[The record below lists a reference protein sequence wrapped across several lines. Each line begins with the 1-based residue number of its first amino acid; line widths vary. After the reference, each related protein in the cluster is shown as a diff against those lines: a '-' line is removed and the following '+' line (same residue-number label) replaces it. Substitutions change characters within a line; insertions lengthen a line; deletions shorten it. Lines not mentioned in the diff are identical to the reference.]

1 MSVKPATHRGK
12 PVWRVQVIRDGGA
25 FNRRRF
31 LDRRRFTKQHALD
44 AEAELIAEY
53 EAQVRAAAPSPPST
67 LVGALTPADPGRPP
81 AVPTFAAFA
90 ATYLALQDPGRS
102 DHRNK
107 LRNIRMHLVPRLGHL
122 RVDQISPMIIDALRV
137 DLRVAA
143 PAEPLVSG
151 ALIPGRPAPAATPAS
166 AALPPPR
173 AHSASPDAPASTS
186 PRSAPAR
193 SPKTVNN
200 ILATLR
206 AILHLAHDYEL
217 IHRLPRIRMD
227 RTPRPDPVYLD
238 DDEMARFLA
247 AAPDPWRL
255 FFLTALRT
263 GLRAGELMALR
274 WDDLHLDAPAP
285 ALRVQRSIR
294 RDPDGTL
301 TPKLPKSGR
310 PRTVPLT
317 DDLAQQL
324 SAARPPRP
332 VPGALIFPGPV
343 QGYLGHHR
351 IWTATVTTARSAGIS
366 KHVHPHLLRHT
377 FASHCYRLGI
387 PPQVVQLWL
396 GHAHISTTERYAHL
410 AAEQAQGW
418 QQKLG
423 QSLGVADGEGIAI
436 SGPNRKSPVLQ
447 GKISNNQ

>member
-1 MSVKPATHRGK
+1 MSVRPATHRGK
-12 PVWRVQVIRDGGA
+12 PFWRVQVIRDGGA

-53 EAQVRAAAPSPPST
+53 EAQVRAATPSPSI
-67 LVGALTPADPGRPP
+67 LGALTPADPGRPL

-90 ATYLALQDPGRS
+90 ATYLALQDPARS

-137 DLRVAA
+137 DLRAA
-143 PAEPLVSG
+143 ARAEPLVPG
-151 ALIPGRPAPAATPAS
+151 APIAGLPALVATPAS
-166 AALPPPR
+166 AALPSPR
-173 AHSASPDAPASTS
+173 ARSAIPAAPASTS

-206 AILHLAHDYEL
+206 AILHLAHDYEF

-247 AAPDPWRL
+247 AARDPWRL

-285 ALRVQRSIR
+285 SLRVQRSIR

-317 DDLAQQL
+317 DDLAHHL
-324 SAARPPRP
+324 RAARPPLP
-332 VPGALIFPGPV
+332 TPGVLVFPGPV

-351 IWTATVTTARSAGIS
+351 IWTATVTTARSAGIA

-377 FASHCYRLGI
+377 FASHCYRVGI

-410 AAEQAQGW
+410 GAVRANEW
-418 QQKLG
+418 RRLLG
-423 QSLGVADGEGIAI
+423 HEISDDGTGGGATSAI
-436 SGPNRKSPVLQ
+436 ST
-447 GKISNNQ
+447 